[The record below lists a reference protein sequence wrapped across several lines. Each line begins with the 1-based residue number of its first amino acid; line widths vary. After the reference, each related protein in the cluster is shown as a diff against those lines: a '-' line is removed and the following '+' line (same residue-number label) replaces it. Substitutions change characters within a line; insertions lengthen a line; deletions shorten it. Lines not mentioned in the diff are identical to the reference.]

1 MVVWVSHARV
11 GHRQGFTPKPQL
23 RKQLG
28 FCFGRLKIL
37 KGIAHALSANE
48 RPFYAMTLR
57 MAIMR
62 ASL

>member
-1 MVVWVSHARV
+1 LLTQTGVLFWAVEKVKWLFATDVSA
-11 GHRQGFTPKPQL
+11 K
-23 RKQLG
+23 
-28 FCFGRLKIL
+28 
-37 KGIAHALSANE
+37 A